1 MSTEIEQLFGGAN
14 AEEQNALLHVIK
26 ARGYDFL
33 EKTPVTTMTVRLLE
47 DLHKLGYKLVKNNDL
62 LHDVSYS
69 VAQQYAEFC
78 VRCDREKLPLIKIE
92 DYLKQL

>member
-1 MSTEIEQLFGGAN
+1 MKTPYLDEEIKRLESFKNPIDEHVEQLKELEAIK
-14 AEEQNALLHVIK
+14 EALSIHI
-26 ARGYDFL
+26 
-33 EKTPVTTMTVRLLE
+33 
-47 DLHKLGYKLVKNNDL
+47 
-62 LHDVSYS
+62 VSYP

>member
-1 MSTEIEQLFGGAN
+1 MSTAEAYYREVKGLSVEETPILGREHHIVIE
-14 AEEQNALLHVIK
+14 
-26 ARGYDFL
+26 
-33 EKTPVTTMTVRLLE
+33 LLE
-47 DLHKLGYKLVKNNDL
+47 DYHRGMTQVKNNDL